1 VNKLKKFKSDES
13 MRLFFVKIKAGILL
27 HNLYWIGSL
36 MLSLI
41 IIFSVVVGTVT
52 TFMSTN
58 EPQFFQV
65 PVVVQAVEEANY
77 RDGVEEFAFPGVELA
92 IVKEVLSDSQTD
104 ADNGVSLEERVSLV
118 EEQLQQ
124 PVPQAT
130 NPPETN
136 EEVVNNLPTPT
147 ETGNLNLPTNT
158 LTVNSL
164 LTPTRTNTLT
174 ATHTGTFTRT
184 ATNTLIPVTA
194 TSTRTQGPGNTPTFT
209 LSPSMTNTATW
220 TPTFTVSPTWTSSV
234 TPTFTFTPTNTHT
247 FTPTWTNSVTPS
259 LTHTP
264 TFTPSLTPTFT
275 LTPTNTFTFT
285 PTWTSS
291 VTPSLTYTPTFTPSL
306 TPTFT
311 LTPSQTSSPTA
322 TFTFTPTSTQIFT
335 PTWTSSVTPTLTATN
350 TRTPSFTPS
359 STLTPTPTPTL
370 TTCNVNPN
378 SEIIAY
384 MFPPDGSVNVPV
396 DIIPVIVF
404 NQSMDLSTLTY
415 GDASHVVI
423 CQKVS
428 GSSNSCRTGTEVNA
442 YLEIRSVIYYNDWL
456 IIHPLEKLQN
466 GILYTMFA
474 GNQIKTLPECSTYSK
489 PLGGRDQSNF
499 TTVLE

>member
-1 VNKLKKFKSDES
+1 

-36 MLSLI
+36 MLGFI
-41 IIFSVVVGTVT
+41 IISSVVVGTVT
-52 TFMSTN
+52 TFVTQN
-58 EPQFFQV
+58 DEQFLQI

-77 RDGVEEFAFPGVELA
+77 SDGVEEFAFPGVELA
-92 IVKEVLSDSQTD
+92 IVKEVLSDSQSNSD
-104 ADNGVSLEERVSLV
+104 IDESLEERVSLV

-147 ETGNLNLPTNT
+147 ESGIVNVPTNT
-158 LTVNSL
+158 LTVSPSI
-164 LTPTRTNTLT
+164 TTTSTNTLT
-174 ATHTGTFTRT
+174 ATNSSTFTRT

-194 TSTRTQGPGNTPTFT
+194 TSTRTQRPGNTPTFT
-209 LSPSMTNTATW
+209 QSPSITNTLTW
-220 TPTFTVSPTWTSSV
+220 TPTLTVSPTWTSSV
-234 TPTFTFTPTNTHT
+234 TPSFTFTPSSTNSPTATFTFTPT
-247 FTPTWTNSVTPS
+247 FTSTSTN
-259 LTHTP
+259 
-264 TFTPSLTPTFT
+264 
-275 LTPTNTFTFT
+275 TFT

-311 LTPSQTSSPTA
+311 LTPTSTYTFTPTWTPSVIPSLTFTPTSTNSPTA
-322 TFTFTPTSTQIFT
+322 TFTFTPTNTHTFT
-335 PTWTSSVTPTLTATN
+335 PTWTSSVTPSLTFTPTSTATQ
-350 TRTPSFTPS
+350 TFTPS
-359 STLTPTPTPTL
+359 VTPTSTLTPTPTPTL
-370 TTCNVNPN
+370 TTCNVDPN
-378 SEIIAY
+378 VAIIAY

-404 NQSMDLSTLTY
+404 NQSMDASTLSY
-415 GDASHVVI
+415 GDTSHIVI
-423 CQKVS
+423 CEKVS

-442 YLEIRSVIYYNDWL
+442 YLEIRSMIYYNDWL
-456 IIHPLEKLQN
+456 IIHPLETLQK

-489 PLGGRDQSNF
+489 PLGGREQSNF
-499 TTVLE
+499 ITVLE